1 MKLEERE
8 DESGHGREVPAGAD
22 GEGGAGA
29 GREWTLDRILV
40 IAGFVAMALAV
51 VIIATGDPSLVGPLL
66 VLVLP
71 GIVFTGLLLW
81 QARPW
86 IYLASGIADSLLAVT
101 AMPFG
106 LFGVLA
112 NPLAGPLYVSVVLAT
127 LALLLALPAGVA
139 GFLRG
144 RRLLP
149 KRSLTEGIHSLHS
162 FAAVAIVAVSV
173 GAMAAGSLAY
183 QRFSTPAPN
192 LGPGYDITASANV
205 SILAENFRFQPDTF
219 NVTAGAVTRIT
230 VLNEDDATHT
240 FTYANNGTTY
250 SHDLPPGGA
259 TRFFVLFD
267 SPGTVPFWS
276 IPDRDAGMVGN
287 FTLIPP

>member
-1 MKLEERE
+1 
-8 DESGHGREVPAGAD
+8 
-22 GEGGAGA
+22 
-29 GREWTLDRILV
+29 
-40 IAGFVAMALAV
+40 LA
-51 VIIATGDPSLVGPLL
+51 GPLL
-66 VLVLP
+66 VLTLP
-71 GIVFTGLLLW
+71 GILFTGLLLW
-81 QARPW
+81 RARPW
-86 IYLASGIADSLLAVT
+86 IYLAAGIADSLLAVT
-101 AMPFG
+101 AIPG
-106 LFGVLA
+106 LLGVLA
-112 NPLAGPLYVSVVLAT
+112 NPLSGPLYVSVVLAT

-149 KRSLTEGIHSLHS
+149 KRSLTEGIHSLHA

-267 SPGTVPFWS
+267 SLGTVPFWS
-276 IPDRDAGMVGN
+276 IPDRDAGMIGN